1 MNLSGIRVKELRHGL
16 QGQDLQECQEFVAG
30 EKHFC
35 KRASSRTEPQG
46 WDFETLQGLVSNGQ
60 AEDM

>member
-1 MNLSGIRVKELRHGL
+1 MKELRHGL